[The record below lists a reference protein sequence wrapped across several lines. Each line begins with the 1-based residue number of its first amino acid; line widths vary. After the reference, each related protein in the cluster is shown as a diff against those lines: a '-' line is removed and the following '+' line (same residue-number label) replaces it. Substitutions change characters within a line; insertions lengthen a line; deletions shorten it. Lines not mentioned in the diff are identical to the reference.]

1 MGLRLVAYPALVPDR
16 GRAEFDQYR
25 DTYRRAVEDAI
36 AFSSADLDF
45 FTKAKARVLLE
56 LADSRVGAAA
66 DLDFLDVGCGPGETD
81 RFLEG
86 RVGRLA
92 GVDVAPQMLER
103 ARRSNPWAEYRGYA
117 PGEAIPFDSG
127 CFDVCFAVCV
137 LHHVPV
143 RERARPRLGE
153 MARVCRPGG
162 LVALFEHNPL
172 NHLRGARS
180 RAASSTAT
188 PSCSAGA
195 RQPPCCRDARL
206 TGPRGRYIVF
216 FTRELAATATDRASA
231 RLAAARR
238 PVRRLRPTGPEG
250 PASRPSALGDQIERP
265 VLALLVGPG
274 DVEPDRAEHDQL
286 DPRQEG
292 DQHGQRSPSLN
303 RREPNRRA

>member
-92 GVDVAPQMLER
+92 GVDVAPQLLER

-117 PGEAIPFDSG
+117 PGKAIPFDSG

-143 RERARPRLGE
+143 RERAGLVTE

-172 NHLRGARS
+172 NHLTR
-180 RAASSTAT
+180 RAVAGCEFDRDAELLRRREATALL
-188 PSCSAGA
+188 
-195 RQPPCCRDARL
+195 RDARL

-216 FTRELAATATDRASA
+216 FTRSS
-231 RLAAARR
+231 RLLRR
-238 PVRRLRPTGPEG
+238 
-250 PASRPSALGDQIERP
+250 IERG
-265 VLALLVGPG
+265 LGPLPLG
-274 DVEPDRAEHDQL
+274 AQYVVSAHRP
-286 DPRQEG
+286 
-292 DQHGQRSPSLN
+292 
-303 RREPNRRA
+303 